1 MPTVAAVRACK
12 AASGSV
18 AGCGGGFTLPE
29 HQRRNAG
36 ALWGK
41 EAEAKKSLMKELS
54 GGLFFGRILSVLVR
68 TFLLK

>member
-18 AGCGGGFTLPE
+18 ALTLPE

-41 EAEAKKSLMKELS
+41 EAEAKKSLMKALS
-54 GGLFFGRILSVLVR
+54 GGLFFW
-68 TFLLK
+68 